1 MGSDNASS
9 DRRFSDLIAVIEAT
23 RSLASASDVGD
34 TMSLFARE
42 LTLLFDAAACVISR
56 YDGSTDTVK
65 DWAAFVLP
73 PATLSPQAEQYKLS
87 EYPVT
92 RRVLTEAIELST
104 TVGDGGD
111 PAEHEFLEQIG
122 FKANLMLPLVVGEQV
137 QGLIELF
144 DTRPRVFTA
153 AERQYC
159 RLLAD
164 QAGVVLAA
172 ARLSEQL
179 EEQHV
184 ATVAALAAALEA
196 KDAYTGGHAQAI
208 ADFAVAVGEQL
219 GVSGRELKAVRMA
232 ALLHDV
238 GKIGIPESI
247 LNKPGPLTDDEFTVM
262 KRHTVI
268 GADII
273 AGIPGM
279 DEVKLLVRASHERWD
294 GRGYPDG
301 LSGNDVPRGSYV
313 IAACDAYHAMTE
325 DRVYRKAMS
334 AELAVEELRRCSGT
348 QFMPAA
354 VEALEKVVREGITE
368 RIRFPEAA

>member
-1 MGSDNASS
+1 MDHAERPT
-9 DRRFSDLIAVIEAT
+9 DRRFSDLIAVIQAT
-23 RSLASASDVGD
+23 RSLASAEDAGEA
-34 TMSLFARE
+34 MSLFARE
-42 LTLLFDAAACVISR
+42 LALLFGVSACLISK
-56 YDGSTDTVK
+56 YEPLTDKVT
-65 DWAAFVLP
+65 DWAAFVIP
-73 PATLSPQAEQYKLS
+73 PAQLNSLAEDYQLDD
-87 EYPVT
+87 YPMT
-92 RRVLTEAIELST
+92 RRVVEQLVEVTPP
-104 TVGDGGD
+104 VGDGGD
-111 PAEHEFLEQIG
+111 PAEHEFLVEGGYQSI
-122 FKANLMLPLVVGEQV
+122 LMAPLVINGRAC
-137 QGLIELF
+137 GLIELF
-144 DTRPRVFTA
+144 DVRARAFSSEETQF
-153 AERQYC
+153 C

-164 QAGVVLAA
+164 QAGIVLAG
-172 ARLSEQL
+172 ARMASQL

-208 ADFAVAVGEQL
+208 ADFAVAVGEEL
-219 GVSGRELKAVRMA
+219 GISGGELHAIRMG

-238 GKIGIPESI
+238 GKIGIPEAI

-279 DEVKLLVRASHERWD
+279 SQVVSLVRSSHERWD

-301 LSGNDVPRGSYV
+301 MAGTDVPRGSYV
-313 IAACDAYHAMTE
+313 ISVCDAYHAMTE

-334 AELAVEELRRCSGT
+334 PELALRELHRCSGT

-354 VEALEKVVREGITE
+354 VQALETVVRRGL
-368 RIRFPEAA
+368 RRRVRFSEAA

>member
-1 MGSDNASS
+1 MHAAGSPS

-23 RSLASASDVGD
+23 RSLASAGD
-34 TMSLFARE
+34 AGEAMSLFARE
-42 LTLLFDAAACVISR
+42 LTLLFDSSACLISR
-56 YDGSTDTVK
+56 YDQRTEKVT
-65 DWAAFVLP
+65 DWAAFVIP
-73 PATLSPQAEQYKLS
+73 PAQLNSLAEDYMLDD
-87 EYPVT
+87 YPMT
-92 RRVLTEAIELST
+92 RRVILDLVEVAT

-111 PAEHEFLEQIG
+111 PAEHALLEQG
-122 FKANLMLPLVVGEQV
+122 GYGAMLMAPLVVGGRAC
-137 QGLIELF
+137 GLIELF
-144 DTRPRVFTA
+144 DVRHRTFTA
-153 AERQYC
+153 EEQQFC

-164 QAGVVLAA
+164 QAGIVLAGTRMA
-172 ARLSEQL
+172 NQL

-208 ADFAVAVGEQL
+208 ADFAVAVSEEL
-219 GVSGRELKAVRMA
+219 GISGRELHAIRMG

-247 LNKPGPLTDDEFTVM
+247 LNKPGPLTDDEFSVM

-279 DEVKLLVRASHERWD
+279 SEVVALVRSSHERWD

-301 LSGNDVPRGSYV
+301 TAGNEVPRGSYV
-313 IAACDAYHAMTE
+313 IAVCDAYHAMTE

-334 AELAVEELRRCSGT
+334 PELALLELRRCSGT

-354 VEALEKVVREGITE
+354 VLALETVVRRGL
-368 RIRFPEAA
+368 RRRVRFSEAA